1 MLHSS
6 HSCYSLTVYSP
17 FWRGDTW
24 IYINL
29 HPKKSSIFP
38 QKSRY
43 IGIYR
48 VILSKFSTPIPNF
61 IVDPTPLFLRENKP
75 RRFLEP
81 CYCIMGRLVSQWL
94 ISIQYKLFCFLFP
107 NIPHDLPHLT
117 VQYPAKHVNR
127 VGVDPFVVPQAGQ
140 LGGAD
145 AVLVDESILWDP
157 PLLHHLPKPVIR
169 NHTIQASLS
178 TWIVTRNGVY

>member
-17 FWRGDTW
+17 FWRGDMW

-29 HPKKSSIFP
+29 HPKKSLIFT

-48 VILSKFSTPIPNF
+48 VILSKFSTSIPNF

-81 CYCIMGRLVSQWL
+81 CYCIMGRLVSQERNGNLFSLFQNDPQGFPSASPLFYHTFLLSSIKKMSPSSEWL
-94 ISIQYKLFCFLFP
+94 ISIQYKLFRFLFP

-117 VQYPAKHVNR
+117 VQYPAKHINTFHLNSNQKR
-127 VGVDPFVVPQAGQ
+127 C
-140 LGGAD
+140 
-145 AVLVDESILWDP
+145 ILE
-157 PLLHHLPKPVIR
+157 
-169 NHTIQASLS
+169 
-178 TWIVTRNGVY
+178 